1 MLKPALQ
8 LRLGQQLTMT
18 PQLQQAIRLLQLPI
32 VELETEIQQAL
43 EGNVMLEQ
51 VEESAEP
58 ESAAEQ
64 DAGEAAPEPQTE
76 ASADEPEVIAGD
88 GSTLEDSWAEGGTGG
103 GRGDGRGS
111 GDDDDWQGSDIADIS
126 GETLREHLLWQLRLE
141 HLTPKDFALGQAI
154 VDAVNEDG
162 YLTESLDTICQAV
175 APEHVVTIEEA
186 EAVLAVVQ
194 QLDPAGIGA
203 RSLSE
208 CLLLQ
213 LAVLAPDTPGLEL
226 ARRLA
231 AEHLE
236 LLAARQ
242 YAALRRRLRATEE
255 ELDEAIALVRTL
267 QPRPGAAVQRSTA
280 EYVVPDVFV
289 RKVGSQWVVELNPW
303 AAPRI
308 RVNQAYAGAIGRGSG
323 HSVLRAQLQ
332 EARWLV
338 RSLEIRNETMLKVAT
353 RIVER
358 QREFLEHGEES
369 MKPMV
374 LRDVAEAVSM
384 HESTISRVT
393 TNKYMHTPRG
403 VFEFRYFFSSQVGGE
418 AHSSTAIRALIRKM
432 IANESPD
439 QPLSDSRIAELLV
452 EGGINVA
459 RRTVAKYREA
469 MTIPSSAERRHLAP
483 R

>member
-1 MLKPALQ
+1 
-8 LRLGQQLTMT
+8 MT

-32 VELETEIQQAL
+32 VELEVEIQQAL

-51 VEESAEP
+51 VEDGPEPEAAEP
-58 ESAAEQ
+58 DGA
-64 DAGEAAPEPQTE
+64 DNVLEAAPEPQAPE
-76 ASADEPEVIAGD
+76 EPEVVAGD
-88 GSTLEDSWAEGGTGG
+88 GSTLEDSWSDGG
-103 GRGDGRGS
+103 GGGGDSSWS
-111 GDDDDWQGSDIADIS
+111 GDEDRPSAEIADLS
-126 GETLREHLLWQLRLE
+126 GETLRDHLLWQLRLE
-141 HLTPKDFALGQAI
+141 HLSERELAVGQAI
-154 VDAVNEDG
+154 VDAINEDG

-175 APEHVVTIEEA
+175 APEHIVTIQEA

-194 QLDPAGIGA
+194 QLDPSGVAA
-203 RSLSE
+203 RNLSE

-213 LAVLAPDTPGLEL
+213 LAVLEADTPGLEL
-226 ARRLA
+226 ARRVA

-236 LLAARQ
+236 LLGARQ
-242 YAALRRRLRATEE
+242 YAALRRRLRASEE
-255 ELDEAIALVRTL
+255 ELDEAVALVRSL
-267 QPRPGAAVQRSTA
+267 QPRPGAAVQPSAA

-289 RKVGSQWVVELNPW
+289 RKIGNQWVVEVNPW

-308 RVNQAYAGAIGRGSG
+308 RVNQAYAGAIGRGAG

-338 RSLEIRNETMLKVAT
+338 RSLEIRNETLLKVAT

-358 QREFLEHGEES
+358 QRDFLEHGEES

-418 AHSSTAIRALIRKM
+418 EHSSTAIRALIRKM
-432 IANESPD
+432 IANEPQE

-452 EGGINVA
+452 ESGINVA
-459 RRTVAKYREA
+459 RRTVAKDREA
-469 MTIPSSAERRHLAP
+469 MMIPSSAERRHLAP

>member
-32 VELETEIQQAL
+32 VELEVEIQQAL

-51 VEESAEP
+51 IEEAAEP
-58 ESAAEQ
+58 EPE
-64 DAGEAAPEPQTE
+64 AGGGEPEMAPAPAPE
-76 ASADEPEVIAGD
+76 ASERAEEPAVVAGD
-88 GSTLEDSWAEGGTGG
+88 GSTLEDSWLDGVGG
-103 GRGDGRGS
+103 GGDSHWS
-111 GDDDDWQGSDIADIS
+111 GDDDRAYDIADVS
-126 GETLREHLLWQLRLE
+126 SDTLRDHLLWQLRLE
-141 HLTPKDFALGQAI
+141 RMSPRDFTIGQAI
-154 VDAVNEDG
+154 VDAINEDG
-162 YLTESLDTICQAV
+162 YLTETLDAICQCV

-194 QLDPAGIGA
+194 QLDPAGAGA

-213 LAVLAPDTPGLEL
+213 LALLDRETPGLEL

-236 LLAARQ
+236 LLGARQ
-242 YAALRRRLRATEE
+242 YAALRRRLRVTED
-255 ELDEAIALVRTL
+255 ELEQAVALVRTL
-267 QPRPGAAVQRSTA
+267 QPRPGAAIQRNTA

-289 RKVGSQWVVELNPW
+289 RMVGGQWVVEVNPW

-308 RVNQAYAGAIGRGSG
+308 RVNQSYAGAIGRGG
-323 HSVLRAQLQ
+323 EHSVLRAQLQ

-338 RSLEIRNETMLKVAT
+338 RSLEIRNETLLKVAT

-358 QREFLEHGEES
+358 QREFLEHGEEH

-418 AHSSTAIRALIRKM
+418 EHSSTAIRALIRKM
-432 IANESPD
+432 IGNENPE

-469 MTIPSSAERRHLAP
+469 MSIPSSAERRHLWT
-483 R
+483 RSS

>member
-32 VELETEIQQAL
+32 VELEAEIQQAL

-51 VEESAEP
+51 VEEDAEP
-58 ESAAEQ
+58 DNPEPQAEQ
-64 DAGEAAPEPQTE
+64 AAPETQA
-76 ASADEPEVIAGD
+76 ASSNEQAEVVAGD
-88 GSTLEDSWAEGGTGG
+88 GSTLEDSWADGSVGG
-103 GRGDGRGS
+103 DSSWS
-111 GDDDDWQGSDIADIS
+111 GDDDWQGSDIVDVS
-126 GETLREHLLWQLRLE
+126 GETLREHLLWQLRLD
-141 HLTPKDFALGQAI
+141 HLSPRNFALGQAI
-154 VDAVNEDG
+154 VDAINEDG

-186 EAVLAVVQ
+186 EAALAVVQ
-194 QLDPAGIGA
+194 QLDPAGVGA

-213 LAVLAPDTPGLEL
+213 IAVLAPDTPGLEL

-242 YAALRRRLRATEE
+242 YAALRRRLRASEE
-255 ELDEAIALVRTL
+255 ELDEAIAIVRAL
-267 QPRPGAAVQRSTA
+267 HPRPGAAVQRSTT

-289 RKVGSQWVVELNPW
+289 RKVGSQWVVDLNPW

-308 RVNQAYAGAIGRGSG
+308 RVNQSYAGAIGRGSG

-338 RSLEIRNETMLKVAT
+338 RSLEIRNETLLKVAT

-358 QREFLEHGEES
+358 QCEFLEHGDES

-418 AHSSTAIRALIRKM
+418 EHSSTAIRALIRKM
-432 IANESPD
+432 IANENPD
-439 QPLSDSRIAELLV
+439 QPLSDSRIAELLL

>member
-32 VELETEIQQAL
+32 VELEVEIQQAL

-51 VEESAEP
+51 VEESSEPEAAEP
-58 ESAAEQ
+58 ESMENVL
-64 DAGEAAPEPQTE
+64 EPAPEPQAPE
-76 ASADEPEVIAGD
+76 EPEVVAGD
-88 GSTLEDSWAEGGTGG
+88 GSTLDDNWVESGPGGDSTW
-103 GRGDGRGS
+103 S
-111 GDDDDWQGSDIADIS
+111 GDEDRSNAEIADLS
-126 GETLREHLLWQLRLE
+126 GETLRDHLLWQLRLE
-141 HLTPKDFALGQAI
+141 HLSDRDLAVGQAI
-154 VDAVNEDG
+154 VDAINEDG
-162 YLTESLDTICQAV
+162 YLTEELDTICQAV
-175 APEHVVTIEEA
+175 APEHVVTIQEA
-186 EAVLAVVQ
+186 QSVLAIVQ
-194 QLDPAGIGA
+194 QLDPSGVGA
-203 RSLSE
+203 RNLSE

-213 LAVLAPDTPGLEL
+213 LAVLEGDTPGLEL
-226 ARRLA
+226 ARRIA

-236 LLAARQ
+236 LLGARQ
-242 YAALRRRLRATEE
+242 YAALRRRLRTTED
-255 ELDEAIALVRTL
+255 ELDQAIALVRSL
-267 QPRPGAAVQRSTA
+267 HPRPGAAVQPSAA

-289 RKVGSQWVVELNPW
+289 RKIGNQWVVEVNPW

-308 RVNQAYAGAIGRGSG
+308 RVNQAYAGAIGRGTG

-338 RSLEIRNETMLKVAT
+338 RSLEIRNETLLKVAT

-358 QREFLEHGEES
+358 QRDFLEHGEEA

-418 AHSSTAIRALIRKM
+418 EHSSTAIRALIRKM
-432 IANESPD
+432 IANEPAD

-452 EGGINVA
+452 ESGINVA

-469 MTIPSSAERRHLAP
+469 MTIPSSAERRHFAP

>member
-1 MLKPALQ
+1 
-8 LRLGQQLTMT
+8 MT

-32 VELETEIQQAL
+32 VELEVEIQQAL

-51 VEESAEP
+51 IEDGPEPDNPEP
-58 ESAAEQ
+58 ETEHAAAETQ
-64 DAGEAAPEPQTE
+64 PE
-76 ASADEPEVIAGD
+76 SSNDERAEVVAGD
-88 GSTLEDSWAEGGTGG
+88 GSTLEDSWVDGG
-103 GRGDGRGS
+103 GAGGDGSWS
-111 GDDDDWQGSDIADIS
+111 GDNDWQGSDIVDVS
-126 GETLREHLLWQLRLE
+126 GETLREHLLWQLRLD
-141 HLTPKDFALGQAI
+141 HLSPRDFALGQAI
-154 VDAVNEDG
+154 VDAINEDG

-194 QLDPAGIGA
+194 QLDPAGVGA

-242 YAALRRRLRATEE
+242 YAALRRRLRASEE
-255 ELDEAIALVRTL
+255 ELDEAIAIVRAL

-289 RKVGSQWVVELNPW
+289 RKVGSQWVVDLNPW

-308 RVNQAYAGAIGRGSG
+308 RVNQTYAGAIGRGSG
-323 HSVLRAQLQ
+323 HSILRAQLQ

-338 RSLEIRNETMLKVAT
+338 RSLEIRNETLLKVAT

-358 QREFLEHGEES
+358 QCEFLEHGEES

-418 AHSSTAIRALIRKM
+418 EHSSTAIRALIRKM
-432 IANESPD
+432 IANENPD

>member
-32 VELETEIQQAL
+32 VELEAEIQQAL

-51 VEESAEP
+51 VEEDAEP
-58 ESAAEQ
+58 DNPEPQAEQ
-64 DAGEAAPEPQTE
+64 AAPETQA
-76 ASADEPEVIAGD
+76 ASSNEQAEVVAGD
-88 GSTLEDSWAEGGTGG
+88 GSTLEDSWADGSVGG
-103 GRGDGRGS
+103 DSSWS
-111 GDDDDWQGSDIADIS
+111 GDDDWQGSDIVDVS
-126 GETLREHLLWQLRLE
+126 GETLREHLLWQLRLD
-141 HLTPKDFALGQAI
+141 HLSPRNFALGQAI
-154 VDAVNEDG
+154 VDAINEDG

-186 EAVLAVVQ
+186 EAALAVVQ
-194 QLDPAGIGA
+194 QLDPAGVGA

-213 LAVLAPDTPGLEL
+213 IAVLAPDTPGLEL

-242 YAALRRRLRATEE
+242 YAALRRRLRASEE
-255 ELDEAIALVRTL
+255 ELDEAIAIVRAL
-267 QPRPGAAVQRSTA
+267 HPRPGAAVQRSTA

-289 RKVGSQWVVELNPW
+289 RKVGSQWVVDLNPW

-308 RVNQAYAGAIGRGSG
+308 RVNQSYAGAIGRGSG

-338 RSLEIRNETMLKVAT
+338 RSLEIRNETLLKVAT

-358 QREFLEHGEES
+358 QCEFLEHGDES

-418 AHSSTAIRALIRKM
+418 EHSSTAIRALIRKM
-432 IANESPD
+432 IANENPD
-439 QPLSDSRIAELLV
+439 QPLSDSRIAELLL